1 MIYRKTVPKII
12 NKLTDGDE
20 DLDKTNKDYQEKVLS
35 RGSIGERKI
44 TNKIA
49 RTQNRTFDI
58 NQKVL
63 DKIERK
69 RNINVS

>member
-35 RGSIGERKI
+35 RGSIGERKLI
-44 TNKIA
+44 NRVGRTN
-49 RTQNRTFDI
+49 NRTFDI
-58 NQKVL
+58 IQKVQNKL
-63 DKIERK
+63 ENK
-69 RNINVS
+69 RTY